1 MITEVV
7 GYVKN
12 GDGIGWLSQK
22 RIRKILTHEQ
32 LRQYLLNQM
41 DIDRNYS
48 ANTLLDIVRIVEKK
62 LKTEF
67 KVVKLNLYF

>member
-1 MITEVV
+1 MFCFNFSENQQMITEVV

-22 RIRKILTHEQ
+22 RLRRILSHEQ

-41 DIDRNYS
+41 DMDRNYS
-48 ANTLLDIVRIVEKK
+48 SNTLLDIVREK
-62 LKTEF
+62 F
-67 KVVKLNLYF
+67 KS

>member
-22 RIRKILTHEQ
+22 RLRKILSHEQ

-41 DIDRNYS
+41 DMDRNYS
-48 ANTLLDIVRIVEKK
+48 SNTFLDIVRE
-62 LKTEF
+62 
-67 KVVKLNLYF
+67 

>member
-22 RIRKILTHEQ
+22 KLRKILNHEQ

-41 DIDRNYS
+41 DMDRKYS
-48 ANTLLDIVRIVEKK
+48 INTCLDIVSV
-62 LKTEF
+62 F
-67 KVVKLNLYF
+67 KAYNIHKYKCFLPR